1 MLLARIGLYGAE
13 LKKCVIINIMK
24 IASRFELPISK
35 ENESVLAIVAM
46 ELGYDGAIGT
56 PQEYIEKHFN
66 DFYDNIRI
74 KTETGLVKFYGT
86 SQKDKTDAIL
96 AQYDANIIRT
106 VDITND

>member
-1 MLLARIGLYGAE
+1 
-13 LKKCVIINIMK
+13 MK
-24 IASRFELPISK
+24 IASRFELPVSK

-86 SQKDKTDAIL
+86 SQKDETDAIL